1 MTKEEMKQA
10 LARINGTELEA
21 SVDFDWDNAGLK
33 AGEALANGIA
43 SAMDAGD
50 KALNFCD
57 ALWTGFKYARA
68 KRAGLITE

>member
-1 MTKEEMKQA
+1 MTKEEMKKA
-10 LARINGTELEA
+10 LARINGIEEDTE
-21 SVDFDWDNAGLK
+21 DFDWNTAGLK

-68 KRAGLITE
+68 KRAGLIK

>member
-1 MTKEEMKQA
+1 MTKEEMKKA
-10 LARINGTELEA
+10 LARINGIEEDTE
-21 SVDFDWDNAGLK
+21 DFDWNTAGLK
-33 AGEALANGIA
+33 AGEALADGA
-43 SAMDAGD
+43 AFVADAGD

>member
-1 MTKEEMKQA
+1 MTKEEMKKA
-10 LARINGTELEA
+10 LARINGIEED
-21 SVDFDWDNAGLK
+21 SEDFDWDRVGLK
-33 AGEALANGIA
+33 AGEVLANGIA
-43 SAMDAGD
+43 SAVDAGD

>member
-1 MTKEEMKQA
+1 MTKEEMKAA
-10 LARINGTELEA
+10 LARINGIEEDTE
-21 SVDFDWDNAGLK
+21 DFDWDNAGLK

-43 SAMDAGD
+43 CAMHAGD

>member
-1 MTKEEMKQA
+1 MTKEEMKKA
-10 LARINGTELEA
+10 LARINGIEEDTE
-21 SVDFDWDNAGLK
+21 DFDWDRAGLK